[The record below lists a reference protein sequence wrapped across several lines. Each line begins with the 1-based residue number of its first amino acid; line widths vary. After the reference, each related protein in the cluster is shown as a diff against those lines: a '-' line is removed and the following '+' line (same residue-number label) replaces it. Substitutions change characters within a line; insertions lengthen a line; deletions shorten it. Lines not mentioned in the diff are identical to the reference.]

1 MLLLWTYLLIAVA
14 LKLFKVMYRHMENS
28 QNIKEQVK
36 MIGMDFG
43 STTSSAMI
51 AVAGVGMNSVTG
63 RMAFSAPE
71 IVYRSNVEFT
81 PFRGAEIDASAI
93 AELLDTWLE
102 KGDNIFSGG
111 VIITGLAALQQ
122 NSVHIAALIKER
134 IGQAVIA
141 TVDDPNLES
150 WLAFMGCAALLS
162 RHFKNETL
170 VNLDIGGGTTNPAA
184 GQNGQVKTTGC
195 FYIGAR
201 HFQFEPGTYR
211 LINISEYGY
220 SMLNHIGANNEIG
233 DTLGADILNKILDLY
248 IEALKA
254 IARGNLVFFE
264 SDIGQRLCQTSF
276 ILPPNVS
283 SPMITFS
290 GGVGELIYKITEN
303 EPIPSTTFY
312 GDLGID
318 LAKKIISDSF
328 FSKQITT
335 IRPENMGR
343 ATVYG
348 LTLHNTEISGATL
361 FLPDTSALPLN
372 DVPIVARLSMSC
384 DLDDLLNSISV
395 VAQRSG
401 KACIQMLPVTDS
413 EGGALPA
420 SLQQIKT
427 LGVRINQALATL
439 TIDLPLVILVPG
451 NFGKALGNYATDWG
465 KSSAKLMI
473 IDEIPDRNAQFV
485 NIGSPYRGVVPVSF
499 YGIY

>member
-1 MLLLWTYLLIAVA
+1 
-14 LKLFKVMYRHMENS
+14 MYQTMENS
-28 QNIKEQVK
+28 QNTKEQVK

-81 PFRGAEIDASAI
+81 PFKGAEIDTDAI
-93 AELLDTWLE
+93 AKLLDTWLE
-102 KGDNIFSGG
+102 EGDNVFSGG

-122 NSVHIAALIKER
+122 NAVQIAALIKER

-150 WLAFMGCAALLS
+150 WLAFMGCTALLS
-162 RHFKNETL
+162 RHFKSDTL
-170 VNLDIGGGTTNPAA
+170 INLDIGGGTTNPAA
-184 GQNGQVKTTGC
+184 GKNGQIKTTGC
-195 FYIGAR
+195 YYIGAR

-211 LINISEYGY
+211 LTNISEYGD
-220 SMLNHIGANNEIG
+220 SILNYIGSTNKIG
-233 DTLGADILNKILDLY
+233 DTLSTDTLDKILVFY
-248 IEALKA
+248 IDGLKA
-254 IARGNLVFFE
+254 IAQGDLTFFE
-264 SDIGQRLCQTSF
+264 STLGQKICQTTF
-276 ILPPNVS
+276 TLPS
-283 SPMITFS
+283 DADSPLITFS
-290 GGVGELIYKITEN
+290 GGVGEIIYKITEN

-318 LAKKIISDSF
+318 LAKKIISDPF
-328 FSKQITT
+328 FSKQIKS

-361 FLPDTSALPLN
+361 FLPDTSSLPLN
-372 DVPIVARLSMSC
+372 DVPIVARLCMSC
-384 DLDDLLNSISV
+384 VLSDLLNAISV

-401 KACIQMLPVTDS
+401 KACIQILPDTDS
-413 EGGALPA
+413 EGNSLSA
-420 SLQQIKT
+420 SLEQIKI
-427 LGVRINQALATL
+427 LGAFISQALATL
-439 TIDLPLVILVPG
+439 SIDLPLVILVPG
-451 NFGKALGNYATDWG
+451 NFGKALGNYATNWG
-465 KSSAKLMI
+465 TSSAKLMI

-485 NIGSPYRGVVPVSF
+485 NIGSQYRGVVPVSF

>member
-1 MLLLWTYLLIAVA
+1 MS
-14 LKLFKVMYRHMENS
+14 NN

-51 AVAGVGMNSVTG
+51 AVAGVGLNSVTG

-81 PFRGAEIDASAI
+81 PFKGAEIDTAAI
-93 AELLDTWLE
+93 ATLLDTWLE
-102 KGDNIFSGG
+102 QGDNVFSGG
-111 VIITGLAALQQ
+111 VIITGLAALQE
-122 NSVHIAALIKER
+122 NAVHIAALIKAR

-162 RHFKNETL
+162 RHFKQDTL

-195 FYIGAR
+195 FYVGAR
-201 HFQFEPGTYR
+201 HFQFESGSYR
-211 LINISEYGY
+211 LLSVSEYGAAI
-220 SMLNHIGANNEIG
+220 LAELGVNVEIG
-233 DTLGADILNKILDLY
+233 DVLPQTVIDSILAFY
-248 IEALKA
+248 IDSLKA
-254 IARGNLVFFE
+254 ISMGDTEYFE
-264 SDIGQRLCQTSF
+264 SDIGREICQTSF
-276 ILPPNVS
+276 QLPKHEQP
-283 SPMITFS
+283 PLITFS
-290 GGVGELIYKITEN
+290 GGVGELIYKITEG
-303 EPIPSTTFY
+303 EAVPSTTFY
-312 GDLGID
+312 GDLGVD
-318 LAKKIISDSF
+318 LAQAIIADPF
-328 FSKQITT
+328 FAPHIAKT
-335 IRPENMGR
+335 RPENMGR

-372 DVPIVARLSMSC
+372 DVPIVARLAMTC
-384 DLDDLLNSISV
+384 ELEDILNSISV

-401 KACIQMLPVTDS
+401 KACIQMLPEVDE
-413 EGGALPA
+413 EGNPIAT
-420 SLQQIKT
+420 SLKQIKT
-427 LGVRINQALATL
+427 LGQYIHQALGSLA
-439 TIDLPLVILVPG
+439 IDLPLVILVPG

-465 KSSAKLMI
+465 NSTAKLMI